1 MKVSLLDKIIS
12 KTGQIAILIDPEKT
26 NSADKLNELISRIHQ
41 HQVDYIFIGGSSC
54 TNIEFEKT
62 ASIIKPLTN
71 IPIII
76 FPGSSS
82 QITKNADGILL
93 LSLLSGRN
101 SKYLIEEHIDS
112 SLKLR
117 KSVLEII
124 PTSYILINGE
134 TESSVKKISNTI
146 PLSRKD
152 SKTILKTTLAGLNQ
166 GKKITFFDCGSGA
179 KKSVPYSVIKLI
191 KQNSKSPLI
200 VGGGINSTKKINIFK
215 KLGVNIIVVGNFI
228 EQNSSKITEILP
240 LKSKG

>member
-54 TNIEFEKT
+54 TNMEFEKT

-146 PLSRKD
+146 PLSRND
-152 SKTILKTTLAGLNQ
+152 SKTILNLHAFEPYNRQEQVRMFYPVINSKTIISETSQLNNMPKCIIESDILNISKVILSVCKTNLWIDFGIQ
-166 GKKITFFDCGSGA
+166 AEENFKKTSEE
-179 KKSVPYSVIKLI
+179 KI
-191 KQNSKSPLI
+191 KQYNA
-200 VGGGINSTKKINIFK
+200 
-215 KLGVNIIVVGNFI
+215 
-228 EQNSSKITEILP
+228 
-240 LKSKG
+240 